1 MVVEPVPVPEGP
13 EPVQPPEDPQPEDP
27 EEPEEPDEEVEDG
40 GPEEDPDSP
49 DEGGGDR
56 DEGPRG
62 DDLDV
67 GLLVGQPH
75 PPVPGDVILSVL
87 SDRTRADSDSETA
100 GADPVPTTHSSFLKE
115 LKSFWTAE
123 ADATQIIELGAVKS
137 DGFWNDVQQ
146 MLDDFDDDAKTEK
159 NKDKL
164 SAEAAAG
171 ISLSLTAGFVSW
183 ALRAG
188 SMAASFLAAMPTW
201 RNFDPMPVLA
211 ADDKKK
217 QHTIAEDEE
226 QSTTAGDDD
235 RVDEMFDR

>member
-1 MVVEPVPVPEGP
+1 MLAICSVGTGTEYSVSDTSDNFSINGSCTLREALYAAGSNTSYDTCPAGSTSLDTITLASATFGLVIGGLI
-13 EPVQPPEDPQPEDP
+13 
-27 EEPEEPDEEVEDG
+27 G
-40 GPEEDPDSP
+40 GPVAQFLIT
-49 DEGGGDR
+49 R
-56 DEGPRG
+56 H
-62 DDLDV
+62 
-67 GLLVGQPH
+67 GLG
-75 PPVPGDVILSVL
+75 S
-87 SDRTRADSDSETA
+87 A
-100 GADPVPTTHSSFLKE
+100 
-115 LKSFWTAE
+115 
-123 ADATQIIELGAVKS
+123 
-137 DGFWNDVQQ
+137 
-146 MLDDFDDDAKTEK
+146 
-159 NKDKL
+159 